1 MHSSDRVMIRLAI
14 KSGLRVSDLLRV
26 KVGDIGKEMTVHEWK
41 SKRKRTFKVGKK
53 LYAELKSLTGGKS
66 DGDFLFQSSVKPNK
80 PIHRSTVHRRI
91 KRAIKAGLLK
101 FDCSAHSTRK
111 LYAQLI
117 YKDTGSIKK
126 VQKAMNHHN
135 AITTA
140 TYLDIDVA
148 KLIKK
153 GAKRKGT

>member
-1 MHSSDRVMIRLAI
+1 MIRLAI

-26 KVGDIGKEMTVHEWK
+26 RVGDIGKEMTVHEWK
-41 SKRKRTFKVGKK
+41 SKRKRKFKIGKK
-53 LYAELKSLTGGKS
+53 LLAELNSITGGKS
-66 DGDFLFQSSVKPNK
+66 DGDYLFASTRKPGI

-91 KRAIKAGLLK
+91 KRAIQTLK

-117 YKDTGSIKK
+117 YKDTGSVRK

-135 AITTA
+135 ITTTA
-140 TYLDIDVA
+140 TYLDINVD

-153 GAKRKGT
+153 GAKK